1 MSQRPGGGSR
11 DRAAGAGAGLEQ
23 ELEKKRRV
31 IAEVVEENLEMDD
44 AEDGGRGLRLP
55 LGTAIHGPV
64 TVQLTGGA

>member
-1 MSQRPGGGSR
+1 MCRNGQAA
-11 DRAAGAGAGLEQ
+11 DREIERLEQ